1 MKKLNIKKSVL
12 YGIYVIG
19 IVSFFGTVFVIE
31 SLNNKKDLSKKE
43 DTYVTK
49 SIFDDTVDVVASEA
63 KMIKPYTDP
72 DIKIVQNF
80 YNYKDESEKQQES
93 IIYYQNTYMQSS
105 GISYGG
111 KTGFDVVSVFD
122 GTVTSVKKDDTLGTT
137 VEIKHSDNV
146 VTVYQSLSDV
156 TVKENETV
164 IQGQIIGKSGTNK
177 LDKDMGNHLHF
188 ELYANGQV
196 ADPNLYIDKEIKT
209 QE

>member
-1 MKKLNIKKSVL
+1 MKKLNLKKSVL
-12 YGIYVIG
+12 YSIYGIGV
-19 IVSFFGTVFVIE
+19 VSFFGTVFLIE
-31 SLNNKKDLSKKE
+31 NLNNKKDMSKKE

-72 DIKIVQNF
+72 EIQIVQNF
-80 YNYKDESEKQQES
+80 YNYKDEAEKQQDS

-111 KTGFDVVSVFD
+111 KTGFDVVSVLD
-122 GTVTSVKKDDTLGTT
+122 GTVMSVKKDDTLGTT

-146 VTVYQSLSDV
+146 VSVYQSLSDV

-164 IQGQIIGKSGTNK
+164 TQGQIIGKSGESNLQQDLKDHLYFEVLIDGNAVNPEECYNK
-177 LDKDMGNHLHF
+177 TLS
-188 ELYANGQV
+188 EL
-196 ADPNLYIDKEIKT
+196 
-209 QE
+209 

>member
-1 MKKLNIKKSVL
+1 MKKLKLKKSVL
-12 YGIYVIG
+12 YSIYAIG
-19 IVSFFGTVFVIE
+19 VVSFFGTVLVIE
-31 SLNNKKDLSKKE
+31 SLNNKKDMSKKE

-63 KMIKPYTDP
+63 KMVKPYTDP

-80 YNYKDESEKQQES
+80 YNYKDEAEKQQES

-164 IQGQIIGKSGTNK
+164 IQGQIIGKSGESNLQK
-177 LDKDMGNHLHF
+177 DLKDHLYFEVLIDGNAVNPENCYDKTLS
-188 ELYANGQV
+188 EL
-196 ADPNLYIDKEIKT
+196 
-209 QE
+209 

>member
-1 MKKLNIKKSVL
+1 MKKLKLKKSVL
-12 YGIYVIG
+12 YSIYAIG
-19 IVSFFGTVFVIE
+19 VVSFFGTVLVIE
-31 SLNNKKDLSKKE
+31 SLNNKKDMSKKE

-63 KMIKPYTDP
+63 KMVKPYTDP

-80 YNYKDESEKQQES
+80 YNYKDEAEKQQES

-146 VTVYQSLSDV
+146 VTIYQSLSDV

-164 IQGQIIGKSGTNK
+164 IQGQIIGKSGESNLQK
-177 LDKDMGNHLHF
+177 DLKDHLYFEVLIDGNAVNPENCYDKTLS
-188 ELYANGQV
+188 EL
-196 ADPNLYIDKEIKT
+196 
-209 QE
+209 